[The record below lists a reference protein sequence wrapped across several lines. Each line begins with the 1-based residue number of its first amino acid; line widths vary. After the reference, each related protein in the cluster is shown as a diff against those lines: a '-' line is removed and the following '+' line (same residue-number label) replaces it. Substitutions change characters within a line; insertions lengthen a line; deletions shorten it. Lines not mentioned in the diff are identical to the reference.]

1 MQKSKILR
9 KIWYK
14 LSSKQRF
21 AIRKWYYFPIDSYDL
36 LTKKRHPMVP
46 PRGAIY
52 TGSAANAV
60 NFLKQGLYQLDL
72 LKELTPLNPQSSVL
86 DIGSGI
92 GRTAIALTTY
102 LKDGGSYDGF
112 DVVKSGVDWCNKKIK
127 SSSAPFTFI
136 YTPIF
141 NDLYNNTGVQANTF
155 VFPYPSHSFDIVFSF
170 SVFTHMQIDEI
181 ENYLKEIHRVLN
193 NKGVCLSTFFT
204 YTDET
209 EMHISQNQTF
219 SFPVLKD
226 QYRLMNTNV
235 KSGNI
240 AIHQNLLRQLIDR
253 SGLHIIELI
262 DGNWKSPNN
271 TTVGE
276 YQDIV
281 IFKRK

>member
-1 MQKSKILR
+1 
-9 KIWYK
+9 
-14 LSSKQRF
+14 
-21 AIRKWYYFPIDSYDL
+21 
-36 LTKKRHPMVP
+36 MVP

-52 TGSAANAV
+52 TGSAASAV

-102 LKDGGSYDGF
+102 LKNGGSYDGF
-112 DVVKSGVDWCNKKIK
+112 DVVKSGVDWCKKKIK
-127 SSSAPFTFI
+127 SPLVPFTFKYIPI
-136 YTPIF
+136 Y
-141 NDLYNNTGVQANTF
+141 NDLYNDTGAQANTF
-155 VFPYPSHSFDIVFSF
+155 DFPYPNRSFEIIFSF

-181 ENYLKEIHRVLN
+181 ENYLKEIHRVLEDG
-193 NKGVCLSTFFT
+193 GVCLSTFFT

-209 EMHISQNQTF
+209 EEYISQNKSF
-219 SFPVLKD
+219 SFPILKD

-253 SGLHIIELI
+253 SDLHIIELI
-262 DGNWKSPNN
+262 NGKWKSPNPV
-271 TTVGE
+271 TVGE